1 MSEISEAEKRRI
13 LRERRQKKFS
23 NGGASSRLNK
33 IVNKTGSQLSTDSPI
48 EAKNEEARKETVV
61 KTEVAEEEIPRQD
74 KNAKAQDPQI
84 ELFKQ
89 LAEMKDN
96 DGSAPDL
103 FSLMKGLGPNNGE
116 ESPFPMPP
124 MQAQER
130 IDPEMLAYH
139 KYRINMLKAKTVFV
153 KWVFFL
159 FPYLYLL
166 TRTDGSYFPFL
177 VNSYLPESLTS
188 RSSFFSVFVTF
199 EIIATSIYYQL
210 YLGIERD
217 TNIKTLQD
225 TSKIVSLVSLVPEG
239 ILPISNLRGKVILA
253 LKYLDVVNMMVTD
266 VCFVL
271 VAIGLVS
278 QI

>member
-13 LRERRQKKFS
+13 LRERRQQKFS
-23 NGGASSRLNK
+23 NGGATTRLNK
-33 IVNKTGSQLSTDSPI
+33 IVNKTGSQLSTESPM
-48 EAKNEEARKETVV
+48 EAKKEETPAEQVKTQRSEQVV
-61 KTEVAEEEIPRQD
+61 KENPTSD
-74 KNAKAQDPQI
+74 KSHLDPQV

-89 LAEMKDN
+89 LADMKDN

-103 FSLMKGLGPNNGE
+103 FSLMKGLGQNGE
-116 ESPFPMPP
+116 DSPFPMGAPQVQDP
-124 MQAQER
+124 

-139 KYRINMLKAKTVFV
+139 KYRINALKAKTIFM
-153 KWVFFL
+153 KWVFFF

-210 YLGIERD
+210 YLAIERD

-225 TSKIVSLVSLVPEG
+225 TSKIVNLVSLVPEG
-239 ILPISNLRGKVILA
+239 ILPITNLRGKVIMA

>member
-1 MSEISEAEKRRI
+1 MSETNEAEKRRI

-33 IVNKTGSQLSTDSPI
+33 IVNKTGSQLNTDSPI
-48 EAKNEEARKETVV
+48 DAKIEERTKKDTPEVV
-61 KTEVAEEEIPRQD
+61 EEVHGQEQANKP
-74 KNAKAQDPQI
+74 QDPQV
-84 ELFKQ
+84 ELFRQ
-89 LAEMKDN
+89 LAEMKQT
-96 DGSAPDL
+96 DGTTPDL
-103 FSLMKGLGPNNGE
+103 FSLMKGLGQNNGE
-116 ESPFPMPP
+116 DSPFPMPP
-124 MQAQER
+124 MAAQEP
-130 IDPEMLAYH
+130 IDPQMLAYH
-139 KYRINMLKAKTVFV
+139 KYRINMLKAKTILV
-153 KWVFFL
+153 KWMFFL
-159 FPYLYLL
+159 LPYLYLL

-177 VNSYLPESLTS
+177 VNSYLPETLTS

-217 TNIKTLQD
+217 TNINTLQD
-225 TSKIVSLVSLVPEG
+225 TSKIVNLVSLVPEG
-239 ILPISNLRGKVILA
+239 ILPISDLRGKVILA
-253 LKYLDVVNMMVTD
+253 MKYLDVVNMMVTD